1 MLAGD
6 EHPLELMGLPRD
18 REEPQNMTKPKFKA
32 GQTVTV
38 LQSAHILDARG
49 SFRVVCALPEERGV
63 QQYRIK
69 SSTDGHVRVVMESE
83 IA

>member
-1 MLAGD
+1 
-6 EHPLELMGLPRD
+6 
-18 REEPQNMTKPKFKA
+18 MTKQKFKA

-38 LQSAHILDARG
+38 VQSAHILNARG
-49 SFRVVCALPEERGV
+49 NFRILCALPEERGV

-69 SSTDGHVRVVMESE
+69 SAIDGHVRVVMESE